1 MTETLRIHPAKRI
14 YSAIIT
20 LFLVV
25 TVFLFW
31 LGLSAVNLKTG
42 LLPVLF
48 AIAFG
53 WMASIWIRRPF
64 SLVITP
70 DGLLIETP
78 FGDSFFGWSGFE
90 SFAIKYVDPITKH
103 IVFKLKPEV
112 EVPWVYRRFRRAE
125 HEVGLYP
132 YFEIGNNELLKIL
145 RKYRYSS

>member
-14 YSAIIT
+14 YTAIIT

-31 LGLSAVNLKTG
+31 LGLSAVNLKSG

-53 WMASIWIRRPF
+53 WMASILIRRPF
-64 SLVITP
+64 SLVINP

-78 FGDSFFGWSGFE
+78 FGDSFFGWFGFE

-125 HEVGLYP
+125 HEVGLFP
-132 YFEIGNNELLKIL
+132 YFEIGNTELLKIL
-145 RKYRYSS
+145 RQYRYSS